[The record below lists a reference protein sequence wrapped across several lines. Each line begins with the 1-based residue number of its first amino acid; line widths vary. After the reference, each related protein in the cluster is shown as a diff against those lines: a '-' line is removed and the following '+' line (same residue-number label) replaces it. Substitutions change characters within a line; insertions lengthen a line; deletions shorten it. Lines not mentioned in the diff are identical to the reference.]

1 MTIREVF
8 TAKDIQ
14 DFHGVLDVVYAGDD
28 GFIYP
33 IKSDVEAVF
42 DVNKNKSFSNGAAR
56 LMRPADGPAAS
67 LHSIL

>member
-8 TAKDIQ
+8 TSKDIQ

-56 LMRPADGPAAS
+56 RWVSFDAAGRRA
-67 LHSIL
+67 

>member
-33 IKSDVEAVF
+33 I
-42 DVNKNKSFSNGAAR
+42 
-56 LMRPADGPAAS
+56 
-67 LHSIL
+67 